1 MTLPTR
7 KSPILRIGTRKSE
20 LAQWQAKKVAE
31 QLRQHGCKTEL
42 VLISSQGDQ
51 DQTTPL
57 SEMGGKGVFTKAL
70 DDALLEGSVDMAVHS
85 FKDLPTRQSLP
96 LHVAAVLERED
107 PRDALVA
114 PHGTDFLEDDNDSAI
129 IATGSTRR
137 RAQWLAKFPGHR
149 IVNLRGNVNTR
160 LQKVETNEWNGA
172 IFAAAGLKRI
182 NLHHHITQYLD
193 WMIPAPAQGAMAVM
207 VHQKDR
213 RTQQLL
219 EPLNHSATEQCTRVE
234 RELLHVLEAGCSA
247 PVGAYATLD
256 DDNNE
261 LFLKAVALSHDGS
274 KKFEVY
280 SREPLEN
287 SKEMGTRAA
296 YELLNN
302 GAAEIIDQIRS

>member
-1 MTLPTR
+1 M
-7 KSPILRIGTRKSE
+7 
-20 LAQWQAKKVAE
+20 AE
-31 QLRQHGCKTEL
+31 QLRQHGCETEL

-114 PHGTDFLEDDNDSAI
+114 PHGTEFLEDDNDSAI

-207 VHQKDR
+207 VHEKDR

-256 DDNNE
+256 DDNYE

-296 YELLNN
+296 YELLNK

>member
-1 MTLPTR
+1 MTSP
-7 KSPILRIGTRKSE
+7 KSTILRIGTRKSE

-31 QLRQHGCKTEL
+31 KLRHYGQQTKL

-70 DDALLEGSVDMAVHS
+70 DDALLDGKIDMAVHS
-85 FKDLPTRQSLP
+85 FKDLPTRQPLP
-96 LHVAAVLERED
+96 LNVAAVLERED

-114 PHGTDFLEDDNDSAI
+114 PNGTKFLDEENTPAT

-137 RAQWLAKFPGHR
+137 RAQWLAKYPGHQV
-149 IVNLRGNVNTR
+149 VNLRGNVNTR
-160 LQKVETNEWNGA
+160 LQKVETNDWNGA

-182 NLHHHITQYLD
+182 DLHYHITQYLE

-207 VHQKDR
+207 VREEDKLIQ
-213 RTQQLL
+213 
-219 EPLNHSATEQCTRVE
+219 EIVAPLSHAATEHCTRVE

-256 DDNNE
+256 EDKNE
-261 LFLKAVALSHDGS
+261 LYLKAVALSHEGS
-274 KKFEVY
+274 KKFEVAA
-280 SREPLEN
+280 SEPVDT
-287 SKEMGTRAA
+287 SDGMGARAA
-296 YELLNN
+296 HELLDK
-302 GAAEIIDQIRS
+302 GAAEIIDQIRL

>member
-1 MTLPTR
+1 MTTPES
-7 KSPILRIGTRKSE
+7 KSSILRIGTRKSE

-31 QLRQHGCKTEL
+31 KLRHLGHETEL

-70 DDALLEGSVDMAVHS
+70 DDALLDGTIDMAVHS
-85 FKDLPTRQSLP
+85 YKDLPTRQPLP
-96 LHVAAVLERED
+96 LKVAAVLERED

-114 PHGTDFLEDDNDSAI
+114 PNGAEFLDEENATAT

-137 RAQWLAKFPGHR
+137 RAQWLAKYPDHKV
-149 IVNLRGNVNTR
+149 VNLRGNVNTR
-160 LQKVETNEWNGA
+160 LQKVETNDWNGA

-182 NLHHHITQYLD
+182 DLHHHITQYLE

-207 VHQKDR
+207 VREEDKHIQDIVK
-213 RTQQLL
+213 
-219 EPLNHSATEQCTRVE
+219 PLNHTATEHCTRVE

-256 DDNNE
+256 EHKNE
-261 LFLKAVALSHDGS
+261 LYLKAVALSHDGS
-274 KKFEVY
+274 KKFEVAA
-280 SREPLEN
+280 REPVDT
-287 SKEMGTRAA
+287 SDEMGSHAA
-296 YELLNN
+296 HVLLGQ
-302 GAAEIIDQIRS
+302 GAKAIIDQIRS